1 MRLIAKKNFHEIGYS
16 DKRCAI
22 SNIRLPLYLPK
33 FTGCD
38 VNARNCLGCTALLY
52 ACGSGHVETV
62 RALLAHPEIDV
73 NRRNNDRLTSFM
85 LAMQV
90 HRSPVVSAMVV
101 SSILDVSSKF

>member
-1 MRLIAKKNFHEIGYS
+1 MQEFFRMT
-16 DKRCAI
+16 
-22 SNIRLPLYLPK
+22 LYLPK
-33 FTGCD
+33 CTACD

-90 HRSPVVSAMVV
+90 VASLNNEQRGREM
-101 SSILDVSSKF
+101 DM

>member
-1 MRLIAKKNFHEIGYS
+1 MLVKLRVS
-16 DKRCAI
+16 DNHCTCL
-22 SNIRLPLYLPK
+22 SK
-33 FTGCD
+33 FAGCD

-90 HRSPVVSAMVV
+90 AAS
-101 SSILDVSSKF
+101 LNKEGEK